1 MYQKA
6 TLVGY
11 IGNDAEMRFTPQGNP
26 VSNFSV
32 AVNSGWGDSK
42 VTTWFR
48 VTVWGK
54 LAESLSQYL
63 TKGKLV
69 LVEGEL
75 KPDPETGNPRIWTN
89 NDGIAKSSFE
99 VTAREIRLLGGK
111 TESGGEEEPEPEDGG
126 DELPF

>member
-1 MYQKA
+1 MYQKV
-6 TLVGY
+6 TLAGY
-11 IGNDAEMRFTPQGNP
+11 IGSSAELRYTPQGTP

-32 AVNSGWGDSK
+32 AADSGWGDSK

-48 VTVWGK
+48 VTIWGK

-75 KPDPETGNPRIWTN
+75 KPDPETGGPRTWTGS
-89 NDGIAKSSFE
+89 DGVTKASFE
-99 VTAREIRLLGGK
+99 VTAREVRLLGGK
-111 TESGGEEEPEPEDGG
+111 AESGEEPEATETG